1 MRSSKYFI
9 ETYGCEM
16 NKSDSVDIALSL
28 EADGYTE
35 AARNEDADVVVLNT
49 CSVREHAE
57 ERIHGR
63 LGYYRSLSARR
74 NGSISVVLAGCM
86 AQEQGVRI
94 IERFPEVKAVV
105 GTYHGWSIPEALR
118 RYAETGL
125 PVVLVDQEHYEFS
138 PFKGQRARG
147 HSAFVNIIM
156 GCSNFCTY
164 CIVPYLRGPE
174 KSKPAAQVIDEVREL
189 ADRGVVEITLL
200 GQNVNVYGEDCGG
213 PGFVELLERIHD
225 VEGIRWIRFLTSHP
239 RDFDE
244 GIVRRIAGMEKVC
257 RHLHLPLQSGSDRVL
272 RLMRRQYDMR
282 HYRTVVDAVRM
293 NMDDASITTDII
305 VGFPTETE
313 EDFQQTLAVVREVGY
328 DDAFTYRYSARPF
341 TEALRISDPVEPD
354 TACRRLEELIEVQ
367 RSISLRRSRE
377 QIGKTRRALVERTS
391 KKNSREMLCKTERN
405 RMVVVRTTA
414 PVGSFIE
421 VSLKGLSGST
431 LRGCELR
438 P

>member
-1 MRSSKYFI
+1 
-9 ETYGCEM
+9 
-16 NKSDSVDIALSL
+16 
-28 EADGYTE
+28 
-35 AARNEDADVVVLNT
+35 
-49 CSVREHAE
+49 
-57 ERIHGR
+57 
-63 LGYYRSLSARR
+63 
-74 NGSISVVLAGCM
+74 
-86 AQEQGVRI
+86 
-94 IERFPEVKAVV
+94 
-105 GTYHGWSIPEALR
+105 
-118 RYAETGL
+118 
-125 PVVLVDQEHYEFS
+125 
-138 PFKGQRARG
+138 
-147 HSAFVNIIM
+147 
-156 GCSNFCTY
+156 
-164 CIVPYLRGPE
+164 
-174 KSKPAAQVIDEVREL
+174 
-189 ADRGVVEITLL
+189 
-200 GQNVNVYGEDCGG
+200 
-213 PGFVELLERIHD
+213 
-225 VEGIRWIRFLTSHP
+225 
-239 RDFDE
+239 
-244 GIVRRIAGMEKVC
+244 
-257 RHLHLPLQSGSDRVL
+257 VL